1 MNDKKIVLVV
11 DDSEI
16 VKKVITKALDEK
28 YYLLE
33 ASNGQE
39 AMDIINNVG
48 DIYCVLLD
56 LNMPDYDGFYVLD
69 SMKEK
74 SLLKKI
80 KVFIISGDDT
90 KETIDKAFTYD
101 IIDMINKPFS
111 TSSIESK
118 ISQNTGTN

>member
-16 VKKVITKALDEK
+16 IKKVITKALDEK
-28 YYLLE
+28 YYIIE

-39 AMDIINNVG
+39 AVDIINNVG
-48 DIYCVLLD
+48 DIYTVLLD

-69 SMKEK
+69 YMKENN
-74 SLLKKI
+74 LFKKT

-101 IIDMINKPFS
+101 IVDMINKPFS

-118 ISQNTGTN
+118 ISENTGN

>member
-16 VKKVITKALDEK
+16 IKKVITKALDEK
-28 YYLLE
+28 YYILE
-33 ASNGQE
+33 ANNGQE

-74 SLLKKI
+74 NLLKKI

-101 IIDMINKPFS
+101 IVDMINKPFS

>member
-16 VKKVITKALDEK
+16 IKKVITKALDEK
-28 YYLLE
+28 YYILE
-33 ASNGQE
+33 ASNGLE
-39 AMDIINNVG
+39 AIDIINNVG
-48 DIYCVLLD
+48 EIYTVLLD

-69 SMKEK
+69 YMKENNLFRK
-74 SLLKKI
+74 T

-101 IIDMINKPFS
+101 IVDMINKPFS

-118 ISQNTGTN
+118 ISENTGN

>member
-16 VKKVITKALDEK
+16 IKKVITKALDEK
-28 YYLLE
+28 YYIIE

-39 AMDIINNVG
+39 AIDIINNVG
-48 DIYCVLLD
+48 DIYTVLLD

-69 SMKEK
+69 YMKENN
-74 SLLKKI
+74 LFKKT

-101 IIDMINKPFS
+101 IVDMINKPFS

-118 ISQNTGTN
+118 ISENTGN

>member
-1 MNDKKIVLVV
+1 MSNKKIVLVV

-16 VKKVITKALDEK
+16 VKKVISKALDEK
-28 YYLLE
+28 YYILE

-39 AMDIINNVG
+39 AVDIINNVG
-48 DIYCVLLD
+48 DIYTVLLD
-56 LNMPDYDGFYVLD
+56 LNMQDYDGFYVLD
-69 SMKEK
+69 FMKD
-74 SLLKKI
+74 SNLFRKI

-101 IIDMINKPFS
+101 IVDMINKPFS

-118 ISQNTGTN
+118 ISGNTGIN

>member
-1 MNDKKIVLVV
+1 MNDKKIVLIV

-16 VKKVITKALDEK
+16 IKKVITKALDEK
-28 YYLLE
+28 YYILE

-39 AMDIINNVG
+39 AIDIINNVG
-48 DIYCVLLD
+48 DIYTILLD

-69 SMKEK
+69 YMKENNLFRK
-74 SLLKKI
+74 T

-90 KETIDKAFTYD
+90 KETIDRAFTYD
-101 IIDMINKPFS
+101 IVDMINKPFS

-118 ISQNTGTN
+118 ISENTGN

>member
-16 VKKVITKALDEK
+16 VKKVISKALDEK
-28 YYLLE
+28 YYILE

-39 AMDIINNVG
+39 AVDIINNVG
-48 DIYCVLLD
+48 DIYTVLLD
-56 LNMPDYDGFYVLD
+56 LNMQDYDGFYVLD
-69 SMKEK
+69 FMKDNN
-74 SLLKKI
+74 LFRKI

-101 IIDMINKPFS
+101 IVDMINKPFS

-118 ISQNTGTN
+118 ISGNTGIN

>member
-16 VKKVITKALDEK
+16 VKKVIAKALDEK

-74 SLLKKI
+74 NLLKKI

-90 KETIDKAFTYD
+90 KETVDKAFTYD
-101 IIDMINKPFS
+101 IVDMINKPFS